1 MHKLSICTNT
11 SKIYSLK
18 SEVKQTM
25 YTTKRTIQLPIICE
39 DFKDNQNPD
48 IMHHLV
54 ISINIL
60 YNKNV
65 LAQNSE
71 GGVDRTSL
79 ALNERTGVKQYDPY
93 FMKSKGK
100 YKYKCRQ
107 FIQFLKGL
115 VRKCDSKIVL
125 VFFT

>member
-39 DFKDNQNPD
+39 DFKDNQNHD
-48 IMHHLV
+48 IMHNLV
-54 ISINIL
+54 MSINIL
-60 YNKNV
+60 YNKKV
-65 LAQNSE
+65 LAQHSE

-100 YKYKCRQ
+100 YKYKCSNSYN
-107 FIQFLKGL
+107 F
-115 VRKCDSKIVL
+115 
-125 VFFT
+125 